1 MEYCS
6 LNSQGTKEGE
16 QLWKCF
22 CLKTKILTVTK
33 KNCYLSNNM
42 LLVPFYKEIGKICFP
57 GKGLCVTNTLT
68 RRLDALQTS
77 LVRRLLILFF
87 NGHFCFL
94 ATRKY
99 CINLYLL
106 LTGTDNSGAIYSS
119 WAVEEKEK
127 GNLKEIYHFFNLY
140 CCFKLYDPCSTFLGL
155 QITKLKSDRVGI
167 L

>member
-1 MEYCS
+1 MLS
-6 LNSQGTKEGE
+6 WEGP
-16 QLWKCF
+16 LCHKH
-22 CLKTKILTVTK
+22 T
-33 KNCYLSNNM
+33 N
-42 LLVPFYKEIGKICFP
+42 KEIRWFANFFSEE
-57 GKGLCVTNTLT
+57 T
-68 RRLDALQTS
+68 AH
-77 LVRRLLILFF
+77 LFF

-106 LTGTDNSGAIYSS
+106 LTGTHNSGAIYSS

-155 QITKLKSDRVGI
+155 QITKLKPDRVGI